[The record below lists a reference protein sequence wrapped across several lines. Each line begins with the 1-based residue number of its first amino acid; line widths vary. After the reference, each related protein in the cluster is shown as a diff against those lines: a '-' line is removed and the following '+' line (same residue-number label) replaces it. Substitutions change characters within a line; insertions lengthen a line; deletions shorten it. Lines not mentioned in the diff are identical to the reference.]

1 MSLLALYLRQFPLGG
16 EILYPVGF
24 PLSGELNLILRE
36 FNLLFTSNQI
46 VSWYHKLTTD
56 LIRLSEEVIDSM
68 SIINNHGLS

>member
-1 MSLLALYLRQFPLGG
+1 LYLRQFPLGG

-24 PLSGELNLILRE
+24 SLSGELNLILRE